1 MAVTSRP
8 TAKKT
13 TINFGN
19 FGGRGSGGVVG
30 KNQFANIGQTAGN
43 NVKMLDDIIA
53 VEDDVDELDIRVKNI
68 AATTRVLGAQNRSFQ
83 ESIVNI
89 RERVGALES
98 GQKAILEFQK
108 DKAKIEEKIRKNEE
122 ARLKREGAESS
133 LEDDGTKKDIEEKD
147 PKTKKAAKGAMG
159 ILDRLKQFFTFV
171 VAGWFT
177 DKTFKLIEAYQ
188 TDNKEMINKIGLK
201 LLAGT
206 AAVAG
211 LFSMALFGIGP
222 VLGAIGGLIAT
233 LAGLLFNPITLAA
246 LLIAVGIGGAIM
258 GIRSLWKW
266 GRKKSLGG
274 EAFRDKHN
282 ELDQKLKDA
291 GMDID
296 GTSKKQTPY
305 QRKHGISARTE
316 EQEKIFQEVQEERA
330 RLKGLKSD
338 MDAEIKEARKQWKA
352 DAMATKVPGKGRVD
366 WKTHDKKWKEIKEGI
381 QKKYAMQVS
390 SSTTT
395 AVGDGNNIK
404 GTIERLQSDVGPV
417 ETGEGNIS
425 IIPNPISEESTV
437 QKGKKKGVD
446 PLDSSNS
453 DNWHTKAAEIE
464 FGVVS

>member
-1 MAVTSRP
+1 
-8 TAKKT
+8 
-13 TINFGN
+13 
-19 FGGRGSGGVVG
+19 
-30 KNQFANIGQTAGN
+30 
-43 NVKMLDDIIA
+43 
-53 VEDDVDELDIRVKNI
+53 
-68 AATTRVLGAQNRSFQ
+68 
-83 ESIVNI
+83 
-89 RERVGALES
+89 
-98 GQKAILEFQK
+98 
-108 DKAKIEEKIRKNEE
+108 
-122 ARLKREGAESS
+122 
-133 LEDDGTKKDIEEKD
+133 
-147 PKTKKAAKGAMG
+147 
-159 ILDRLKQFFTFV
+159 
-171 VAGWFT
+171 
-177 DKTFKLIEAYQ
+177 
-188 TDNKEMINKIGLK
+188 MINKIGLK

-266 GRKKSLGG
+266 GRKKALGG

-296 GTSKKQTPY
+296 GTSKSQTPY
-305 QRKHGISARTE
+305 QRKHGINARTE

-338 MDAEIKEARKQWKA
+338 MEAEIKAARKEWKA
-352 DAMATKVPGKGRVD
+352 NALATKEEGKRVD
-366 WKTHDKKWKEIKEGI
+366 WEPHNKKWKEIKEGI

-404 GTIERLQSDVGPV
+404 STIERLQSDVGPV
-417 ETGEGNIS
+417 DTGEGNVS
-425 IIPNPISEESTV
+425 VIPNPVLEEPDV

-446 PLDSSNS
+446 PLASGNS
-453 DNWHTKAAEIE
+453 DNWHTKAAEVE
-464 FGVVS
+464 FGMVS